1 MKVKRGKEQP
11 VNNDRGV
18 SHVMVGESQLNMC
31 SSENLQIIAAV
42 AGVAESYHNLK
53 VIFDLLDLDQQKACE
68 LVSDLKASAI
78 ILGMQS
84 ARAK

>member
-1 MKVKRGKEQP
+1 MRQKRGREQP
-11 VNNDRGV
+11 VNTDRGV
-18 SHVMVGESQLNMC
+18 SHVQVGKILNPNY
-31 SSENLQIIAAV
+31 SGNLQIIAAV
-42 AGVAESYHNLK
+42 AGVSETHHNLG
-53 VIFDLLDLDQQKACE
+53 VIFQLLDLDQQKACE

>member
-1 MKVKRGKEQP
+1 VTYSSGTLFTPGKI
-11 VNNDRGV
+11 
-18 SHVMVGESQLNMC
+18 LNPNY
-31 SSENLQIIAAV
+31 SGNLQIIAAV
-42 AGVAESYHNLK
+42 AGVAETHHNLG
-53 VIFDLLDLDQQKACE
+53 VIFQLLDLDGQKACD